1 MKKVCSSRERCYDRT
16 VSNICSGGVN
26 MNFKRVAMAVG
37 LSGAL
42 LLSSVPVNASNDNH
56 NYSFRIYGLKQNSQ
70 SAGRYR
76 QTKNYKNNWK
86 VKLVS
91 SGEGVHTK
99 SIFWLEK
106 AGGKNISES
115 VKKQQG
121 KGASYRRVKSSFPGG
136 RTVMLTAQNNNFN
149 GSEFNVSGYWDEET
163 GRIQ

>member
-1 MKKVCSSRERCYDRT
+1 
-16 VSNICSGGVN
+16 

-86 VKLVS
+86 VKLAS

>member
-1 MKKVCSSRERCYDRT
+1 
-16 VSNICSGGVN
+16 

-136 RTVMLTAQNNNFN
+136 RTVMLTAQNSNFN

>member
-1 MKKVCSSRERCYDRT
+1 MKKVCSSRERCYDRA

-99 SIFWLEK
+99 SIFW
-106 AGGKNISES
+106 
-115 VKKQQG
+115 
-121 KGASYRRVKSSFPGG
+121 
-136 RTVMLTAQNNNFN
+136 
-149 GSEFNVSGYWDEET
+149 
-163 GRIQ
+163 